1 MTNETIDTRR
11 VINILGKIMLQRPT
25 EPHSPTMSILRPLR
39 KKDSWELLQN
49 EVPNTDVWIYASLLV
64 NLRKRSIV
72 NKQHWHEQMMASIHP
87 LSNPERLM
95 HHWSTCIGKRTIWT
109 ILIMRDP
116 KAAVPAC
123 LVREQHKL
131 PNTDTV

>member
-1 MTNETIDTRR
+1 MTNDIIDTRR
-11 VINILGKIMLQRPT
+11 DINILGNIMLQRPT
-25 EPHSPTMSILRPLR
+25 EPHSPTMSRLRPLR

-49 EVPNTDVWIYASLLV
+49 EVPNMDVWIYASLLV
-64 NLRKRSIV
+64 NLRNRSMV
-72 NKQHWHEQMMASIHP
+72 NKQHWHEQMMASMHP

-95 HHWSTCIGKRTIWT
+95 HHCSNCTGKRTIWT
-109 ILIMRDP
+109 ILIISDP

-123 LVREQHKL
+123 LVREVHKL